1 MEKNVWLQVK
11 KKIKNMIV
19 RNVETREN
27 DKNLK
32 HKFHLSDKR
41 FRCKN
46 RIAIKSKTHTG
57 CKDTNAAGH
66 TNVTGGTLCESMR
79 QLKELKSITL

>member
-1 MEKNVWLQVK
+1 MQKNVWLQVK
-11 KKIKNMIV
+11 KKNKNMIV

-27 DKNLK
+27 EENFK

-41 FRCKN
+41 FSRKN
-46 RIAIKSKTHTG
+46 WIANESKMHAG
-57 CKDTNAAGH
+57 CKGNDVAGH